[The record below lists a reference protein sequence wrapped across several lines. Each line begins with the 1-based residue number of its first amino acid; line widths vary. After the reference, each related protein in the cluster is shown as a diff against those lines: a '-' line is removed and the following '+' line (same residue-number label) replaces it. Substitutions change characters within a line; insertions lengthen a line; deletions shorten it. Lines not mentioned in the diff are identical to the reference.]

1 MEQSNGSLV
10 KEYYNKIWSE
20 KINNQQNNRH
30 RYIYKKLRELGLQKN
45 SKVLE
50 VGAGSGLCSQLI
62 FNYLGESGYF
72 LGVDIS
78 DESIENL
85 NKRFR
90 KANIEFQVNDMMSFT
105 SKIAFDFIV
114 FPDVLEH
121 IPIEQHNHIFISL
134 RENVHAS
141 SIILINNP
149 HPEVLAW
156 YQKNNQDQLQII
168 DVPLYPSHFMEL
180 AKIIDF
186 EVFEIIPYQ
195 LYHKI
200 DDYQW
205 IVMRKKIDHS
215 MVQENGLVSKLW
227 NSICSRLHI

>member
-1 MEQSNGSLV
+1 MEQLNESLV

-20 KINNQQNNRH
+20 KVNNQQNNRH
-30 RYIYKKLRELGLQKN
+30 RYIFKKLRKLGLLKN

-50 VGAGSGLCSQLI
+50 VGAGSGLTSQLI
-62 FNYLGESGYF
+62 FNYLGENGYF

-78 DESIENL
+78 DESIKNL

-90 KANIEFQVNDMMSFT
+90 KANIEFQVNDMISF
-105 SKIAFDFIV
+105 SSNIIFDFIV

-121 IPIEQHNHIFISL
+121 IPIVQHNYIFKSL

-186 EVFEIIPYQ
+186 EVFEIIPYK
-195 LYHKI
+195 LYHKT

-205 IVMRKKIDHS
+205 IVMRKNIEHS
-215 MVQENGLVSKLW
+215 IVHENGLVRRLC
-227 NSICSRLHI
+227 NSINSRL